1 MGTLDLTDQPGFNIL
16 ALLVAVDELLL
27 DQLINHIQEYF
38 IDKES
43 NWLKENFVMAL
54 PTISKLQ
61 SCKKIQDYIMKTIE
75 PPINSESDIHDILAI
90 ANELAL
96 IHLIDRIQDLLIKNE
111 PSWFKKDL
119 IGFLCNFFNDKRY
132 KKIQDYIMDTIC
144 IDPEPLLFELEGFPT
159 LEKDIIL
166 EFIKRD
172 DLAIEEIDV
181 WKYLVKWTKAQ
192 YSSLSE
198 EKFVNVDVNTWEDN
212 ELTSFKKYIEPFI
225 SYIRFCEME
234 RDEFYYHITPYEK
247 VLPENLYKN
256 LIAYFLAN
264 LKPKN
269 VILQPRNGLI
279 NIDST
284 IIKKKN
290 ARIIVGWIEGITAF
304 TKKLFCEFSCI
315 YRATYYGFD
324 SEKFIKELSDSDYF
338 LSKTSSSKVLLI
350 KIKDSDLTIG
360 GHISSLS
367 RWSSSK
373 NNFIFCLGSETS
385 SNFHIPCSDVQYL
398 DKSWVDFHFGNDY
411 LKLFGRNG
419 TCSILNDRNFIA
431 EEIEIF
437 RIDIPKF

>member
-1 MGTLDLTDQPGFNIL
+1 TLDLTDQPGFNIL
-16 ALLVAVDELLL
+16 ALVA
-27 DQLINHIQEYF
+27 EY
-38 IDKES
+38 

-61 SCKKIQDYIMKTIE
+61 SCKRIQDCIMKTIE

-96 IHLIDRIQDLLIKNE
+96 IQLIDRIQDLLIKNE
-111 PSWFKKDL
+111 P
-119 IGFLCNFFNDKRY
+119 Y
-132 KKIQDYIMDTIC
+132 YIVDT
-144 IDPEPLLFELEGFPT
+144 
-159 LEKDIIL
+159 
-166 EFIKRD
+166 
-172 DLAIEEIDV
+172 IEEIDV

-192 YSSLSE
+192 YR
-198 EKFVNVDVNTWEDN
+198 DN
-212 ELTSFKKYIEPFI
+212 ELKSFKKYLEPFI
-225 SYIRFCEME
+225 SYIRFCEMAE
-234 RDEFYYHITPYEK
+234 H
-247 VLPENLYKN
+247 LYKS

-269 VILQPRNGLI
+269 FILQPRNGLI
-279 NIDST
+279 NIGST

-338 LSKTSSSKVLLI
+338 LSKTSSKVLLI
-350 KIKDSDLTIG
+350 NIKDSDLTIG

-373 NNFIFCLGSETS
+373 NNETS
-385 SNFHIPCSDVQYL
+385 SNFHIPCSDIQYL

-419 TCSILNDRNFIA
+419 T
-431 EEIEIF
+431 
-437 RIDIPKF
+437 

>member
-1 MGTLDLTDQPGFNIL
+1 MAITHFRDDLCQDSSQLFENADDYNVIIQIGIEPDFEEFKAHSVILRARCPYFKIALSDKWVKKIENTYYLPKPNISPAIFILILRYIYTGTLDLTDQPGFNIL

-27 DQLINHIQEYF
+27 DQLINHIQEHF
-38 IDKES
+38 IDKEY

-61 SCKKIQDYIMKTIE
+61 SCKRIQDYIMKTIE

-96 IHLIDRIQDLLIKNE
+96 IQLIDRIQDL
-111 PSWFKKDL
+111 
-119 IGFLCNFFNDKRY
+119 
-132 KKIQDYIMDTIC
+132 
-144 IDPEPLLFELEGFPT
+144 
-159 LEKDIIL
+159 
-166 EFIKRD
+166 
-172 DLAIEEIDV
+172 
-181 WKYLVKWTKAQ
+181 
-192 YSSLSE
+192 
-198 EKFVNVDVNTWEDN
+198 
-212 ELTSFKKYIEPFI
+212 
-225 SYIRFCEME
+225 
-234 RDEFYYHITPYEK
+234 K
-247 VLPENLYKN
+247 VLPEKLYKS

-304 TKKLFCEFSCI
+304 TKKLFCKFSCI

-324 SEKFIKELSDSDYF
+324 SEKFIKEISDSDYF
-338 LSKTSSSKVLLI
+338 LSKTSSKVLLI
-350 KIKDSDLTIG
+350 KIKYSDLTIG

-373 NNFIFCLGSETS
+373 IILSFVWEAKQVLIFISLVLI
-385 SNFHIPCSDVQYL
+385 SN
-398 DKSWVDFHFGNDY
+398 
-411 LKLFGRNG
+411 
-419 TCSILNDRNFIA
+419 ILTNHG
-431 EEIEIF
+431 
-437 RIDIPKF
+437 

>member
-1 MGTLDLTDQPGFNIL
+1 MAITHFRDDLCQDISQLFENADDYNAIIQIGIEPGFEEFKAHSVILRARCPYFKIALSDKWVKKIENTYYLPKPNISPVIFILIILILRYIYTGTLDLTDQPGFNIL

-27 DQLINHIQEYF
+27 DQLINHIQEHF
-38 IDKES
+38 IDKEY

-61 SCKKIQDYIMKTIE
+61 NY
-75 PPINSESDIHDILAI
+75 
-90 ANELAL
+90 
-96 IHLIDRIQDLLIKNE
+96 LLIKNE

-119 IGFLCNFFNDKRY
+119 IGFLCNIFNDKRY
-132 KKIQDYIMDTIC
+132 KTIQDYIMDTIC

-159 LEKDIIL
+159 LERDIIL

-198 EKFVNVDVNTWEDN
+198 EKFVNVDINTWGDN
-212 ELTSFKKYIEPFI
+212 ELTSFKKYLEPFI
-225 SYIRFCEME
+225 SYIRFCEMA
-234 RDEFYYHITPYEK
+234 RDEFYYHITPY
-247 VLPENLYKN
+247 
-256 LIAYFLAN
+256 
-264 LKPKN
+264 
-269 VILQPRNGLI
+269 G
-279 NIDST
+279 
-284 IIKKKN
+284 KKN

-338 LSKTSSSKVLLI
+338 LSKTSSKVLLI

-373 NNFIFCLGSETS
+373 ILSFVWEAKQVLIFISLVPI
-385 SNFHIPCSDVQYL
+385 SN
-398 DKSWVDFHFGNDY
+398 
-411 LKLFGRNG
+411 
-419 TCSILNDRNFIA
+419 ILTNHG
-431 EEIEIF
+431 
-437 RIDIPKF
+437 